1 MRPTKFGLRVAA
13 HCHGDRGIRV
23 AVDGGVHSVEH
34 GTGVGDAT
42 LHEMRQRGTALVPT
56 IWALDS
62 ILQPGNPNK
71 IEQNSLDKALQAAK
85 LRNAGMQRS
94 IAANAKIVYGTDAGV
109 FPHRENNKDFALL
122 QSMGMR
128 PLDLLR
134 SATSDAAEMIGT
146 NDRGRLAP
154 GLLADVVVFPGDP
167 STNAGLLEK
176 APLLILVGGKKIE
189 RAALTA

>member
-1 MRPTKFGLRVAA
+1 
-13 HCHGDRGIRV
+13 
-23 AVDGGVHSVEH
+23 
-34 GTGVGDAT
+34 
-42 LHEMRQRGTALVPT
+42 MRQRGTSLVPT

-71 IEQNSLDKALQAAK
+71 IEQNSLDKAVQAAK
-85 LRNAGMQRS
+85 LRNAGMQRA

-146 NDRGRLAP
+146 GDRGRLAP
-154 GLLADVVVFPGDP
+154 GLLAE
-167 STNAGLLEK
+167 SS
-176 APLLILVGGKKIE
+176 
-189 RAALTA
+189 